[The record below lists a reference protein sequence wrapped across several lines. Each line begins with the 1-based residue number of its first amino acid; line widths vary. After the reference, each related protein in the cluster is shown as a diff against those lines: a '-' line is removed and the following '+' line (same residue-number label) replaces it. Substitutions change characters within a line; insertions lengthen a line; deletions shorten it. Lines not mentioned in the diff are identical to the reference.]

1 MAKSGTQKKVS
12 SFNAYFRNEYKLLMN
27 FWQDFKNSQRHNML
41 IKKSIIINKAQIEK
55 QYKNYMKTYQ

>member
-1 MAKSGTQKKVS
+1 MLKLVRLWLRVVLRKK
-12 SFNAYFRNEYKLLMN
+12 FPALMLILEMNIKLLMN

-55 QYKNYMKTYQ
+55 